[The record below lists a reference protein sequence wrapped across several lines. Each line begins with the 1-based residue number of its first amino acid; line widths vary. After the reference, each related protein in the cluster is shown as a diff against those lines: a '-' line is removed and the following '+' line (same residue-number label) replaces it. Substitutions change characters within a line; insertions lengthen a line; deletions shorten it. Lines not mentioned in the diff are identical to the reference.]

1 MPTKRPAP
9 KRTLTDRM
17 DRVEAVLE
25 ETQLTIREMAVE
37 HRNEMAV
44 IREEQRTGMAAMRE
58 HTQKAFEENERFHL
72 SVRGAIQH
80 LLEASAE
87 NERAT
92 ASLKKEW
99 EAYLRT
105 IHPRH

>member
-1 MPTKRPAP
+1 MPTKRPP
-9 KRTLTDRM
+9 QKRTLTDRM
-17 DRVEAVLE
+17 DRVESILE
-25 ETQLTIREMAVE
+25 QMAQEHRTEMAE
-37 HRNEMAV
+37 
-44 IREEQRTGMAAMRE
+44 IREEHRTGMAAMRE
-58 HTQKAFEENERFHL
+58 QTRKAFEENERFHL